1 MINQNNLII
10 LDLETGDRD
19 PQKCPLIQIA
29 ALAVEP
35 RSLQIYPDGEFSAYC
50 CPTNFDD
57 IKDAMT
63 MNLAFDHKEIL
74 HHADIYKS

>member
-1 MINQNNLII
+1 MEEKITDSIFKRIGSVISSNI
-10 LDLETGDRD
+10 D
-19 PQKCPLIQIA
+19 A
-29 ALAVEP
+29 AKGSDDA
-35 RSLQIYPDGEFSAYC
+35 QQAKWI
-50 CPTNFDD
+50 D